1 MCPIDQRPGD
11 RLLPASGIP
20 IGIQAAEQPYNAQ
33 GVRTKS
39 VNVMG
44 KHEIEVAKSR
54 VRIVDGNVEVLSDPL
69 VKQCP
74 LRSHLYGCEEEDRER

>member
-1 MCPIDQRPGD
+1 
-11 RLLPASGIP
+11 
-20 IGIQAAEQPYNAQ
+20 
-33 GVRTKS
+33 
-39 VNVMG
+39 MG